1 MDGASSLV
9 TMLSPLSVNL
19 GAEDARQ
26 SAKNRPVVP
35 KTESSQNSQ
44 SEKSLLNSP
53 SDQGQNSN
61 AHIQYQSR
69 DVQAAVSMHT
79 ALGSKQNNKVE
90 EKERNSSHDDGKHF
104 AKLSQKKV
112 ATFKE
117 QCLNINSVDV
127 DTINFAQTLST
138 KHEFSGIAKRYNS
151 IKPKESLGK
160 YLNLMT

>member
-79 ALGSKQNNKVE
+79 ALG
-90 EKERNSSHDDGKHF
+90 
-104 AKLSQKKV
+104 LS
-112 ATFKE
+112 
-117 QCLNINSVDV
+117 LIH
-127 DTINFAQTLST
+127 I
-138 KHEFSGIAKRYNS
+138 
-151 IKPKESLGK
+151 
-160 YLNLMT
+160 